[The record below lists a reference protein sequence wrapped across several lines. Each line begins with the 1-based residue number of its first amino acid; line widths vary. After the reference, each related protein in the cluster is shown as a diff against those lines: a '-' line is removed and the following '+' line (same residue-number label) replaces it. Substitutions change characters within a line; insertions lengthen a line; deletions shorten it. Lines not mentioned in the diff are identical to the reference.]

1 MRTIREVLRLK
12 FDPTEFGDDH
22 VRQGDQFGPWKLSR
36 IKIDGDRTQPRGA
49 PDPADGRPLAQR
61 DFGGIDAVPMAS
73 CWCDVAFRPPSDRHD
88 AYLLHPAGV
97 TRHVGHHVSH
107 HLARPPCG
115 DMAFP
120 LYA

>member
-1 MRTIREVLRLK
+1 MITSGKAISLARGSVP
-12 FDPTEFGDDH
+12 D
-22 VRQGDQFGPWKLSR
+22 
-36 IKIDGDRTQPRGA
+36 KIDGDRTQPRGA

-73 CWCDVAFRPPSDRHD
+73 CRCDVAFRPPSARHD